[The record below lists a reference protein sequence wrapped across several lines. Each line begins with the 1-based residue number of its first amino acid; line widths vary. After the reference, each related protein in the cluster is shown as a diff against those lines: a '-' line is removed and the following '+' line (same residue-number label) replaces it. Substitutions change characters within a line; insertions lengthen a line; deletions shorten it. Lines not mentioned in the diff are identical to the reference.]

1 MRNILFDA
9 LKRIEERSKVTVKLA
24 PQDYELLRKEKN
36 NILSA
41 FDNIEDI
48 KFVSDENLNQGDVIV
63 ETDFGKIDETIS
75 TQLEFI
81 KEEIIKGESGD

>member
-1 MRNILFDA
+1 M
-9 LKRIEERSKVTVKLA
+9 
-24 PQDYELLRKEKN
+24 
-36 NILSA
+36 
-41 FDNIEDI
+41 
-48 KFVSDENLNQGDVIV
+48 SDENLNQGDVIV